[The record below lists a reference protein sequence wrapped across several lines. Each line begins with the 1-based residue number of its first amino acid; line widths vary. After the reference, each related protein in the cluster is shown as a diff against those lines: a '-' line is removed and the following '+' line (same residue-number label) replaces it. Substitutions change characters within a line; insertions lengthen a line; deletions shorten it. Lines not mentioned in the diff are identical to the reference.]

1 MKKDTTFPW
10 WNPLGWVDMIL
21 QVIGAVFRTILEF
34 FGMLTPPP
42 TDQHENIQLAD
53 VDDEKKT
60 AEEQQAAIDHL
71 DREMTPAQIIHA
83 YCRATEDERRLMN
96 LEKLSVK
103 QQDWLMRLSDAQLVM
118 LGESGEG
125 ACGRSVEALKLM
137 VSRSKLRPPEIE
149 AAPLALPIPKDIPM
163 TEEQRQQFVEERFD
177 ELFPGFRAAHMNPK
191 CRPTS
196 STALH

>member
-1 MKKDTTFPW
+1 MNKDTTFPW

-60 AEEQQAAIDHL
+60 AEEQQAAIDHF
-71 DREMTPAQIIHA
+71 DREMTPAQLVHA
-83 YCRATEDERRLMN
+83 YCKATEDERRLMN
-96 LEKLSVK
+96 LEKLSVE
-103 QQDWLMRLSDAQLVM
+103 QQDWLMRLSDRDLVL
-118 LGESGEG
+118 LGASGEA
-125 ACGRSVEALKLM
+125 ACGRSVESMQLM
-137 VSRSKLRPPEIE
+137 VTKSKLRVSETE
-149 AAPLALPIPKDIPM
+149 AAPMVLPIPKEMPM
-163 TEEQRQQFVEERFD
+163 TEEQKQQFVEERID
-177 ELFPGFRAAHMNPK
+177 ELFPGLRLPNMNPK
-191 CRPTS
+191 CRPAS